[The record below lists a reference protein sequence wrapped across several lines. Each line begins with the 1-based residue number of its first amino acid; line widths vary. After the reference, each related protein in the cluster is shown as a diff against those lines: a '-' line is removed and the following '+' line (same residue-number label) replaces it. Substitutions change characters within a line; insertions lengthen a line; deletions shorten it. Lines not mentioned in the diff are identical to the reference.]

1 MAFEHIAGMCLN
13 YDENGFERQSTFYQ
27 AVLRFHIW
35 LKEMFP
41 NSNFCGLMENYD
53 ESAGVLFSPVFF
65 SREHID
71 SPKVF

>member
-1 MAFEHIAGMCLN
+1 MAVEHVAGICLN
-13 YDENGFERQSTFYQ
+13 YDENIFEWQSTCYQ
-27 AVLRFHIW
+27 AILRFHIW

-41 NSNFCGLMENYD
+41 NSNFCFLMENYD
-53 ESAGVLFSPVFF
+53 ESAAVFISPVFV